1 MKIEYI
7 VMEGDPRSGTQTLF
21 ESLPIDNTFTSE
33 EAAEAAIANYFEKEA
48 GGLLGPGPVLFVLKV
63 FKGKN

>member
-21 ESLPIDNTFTSE
+21 DSLPIDNTFTTE
-33 EAAEAAIANYFEKEA
+33 EAAEAAIANYFESEA
-48 GGLLGPGPVLFVLKV
+48 GLLGPGPVLFVLKV

>member
-7 VMEGDPRSGTQTLF
+7 VMEGNPRNGTQQPF
-21 ESLPIDNTFTSE
+21 DSLPIDNNFTSE
-33 EAAEAAIANYFEKEA
+33 DAAEAAIANYFEKEA

>member
-7 VMEGDPRSGTQTLF
+7 VMEGDPRSGKQERF
-21 ESLPIDNTFTSE
+21 DSLPIDNTFDTE
-33 EAAEAAIANYFEKEA
+33 EAAEAAIENYFEKES
-48 GGLLGPGPVLFVLKV
+48 GGLLGESPVLFILKV